1 MICAIDAHPIR
12 ALFLMLTEFKDS
24 DSAIRARLR
33 KLGFKATAFPPDWR
47 ETLRAC
53 DFHLAKREL
62 QTFFHYAAEQA
73 VARQGEGG
81 RRIYRV
87 EFVRGWEVFAER
99 PCYDTA
105 VAFIEGAPDYADL
118 IWAYFWAYLIECC
131 PGGRLLKDAY
141 NKRGGN
147 EFSKTRS
154 HGRPNNFSPTP
165 RTTF

>member
-1 MICAIDAHPIR
+1 
-12 ALFLMLTEFKDS
+12 MLTEFKDS

-81 RRIYRV
+81 IYRV

-131 PGGRLLKDAY
+131 PGGMLLKDVCH
-141 NKRGGN
+141 RRPEN
-147 EFSKTRS
+147 ELSMTRS
-154 HGRPNNFSPTP
+154 HVKPNHFPPTP
-165 RTTF
+165 QDYILTTHKYKNL

>member
-1 MICAIDAHPIR
+1 
-12 ALFLMLTEFKDS
+12 MLTEFKDS

-33 KLGFKATAFPPDWR
+33 KLGFKATACPPDWR

-62 QTFFHYAAEQA
+62 QKFFHYAAEQA
-73 VARQGEGG
+73 LARQGEGG
-81 RRIYRV
+81 RCIYRV

-131 PGGRLLKDAY
+131 PGGMLLKDAY
-141 NKRGGN
+141 NRRPEMSPSDCGLTPFINNKPDG
-147 EFSKTRS
+147 EPSKLRREQCALIDS
-154 HGRPNNFSPTP
+154 
-165 RTTF
+165 

>member
-1 MICAIDAHPIR
+1 
-12 ALFLMLTEFKDS
+12 MLTEFKAS
-24 DSAIRARLR
+24 TVLFALASQAWIQGNSVSSGLAR
-33 KLGFKATAFPPDWR
+33 
-47 ETLRAC
+47 TLRAC

-81 RRIYRV
+81 IYRV

-131 PGGRLLKDAY
+131 PGGMLLKDDH
-141 NKRGGN
+141 RRLEN
-147 EFSKTRS
+147 EFNDEKSRKAN
-154 HGRPNNFSPTP
+154 HFPTP
-165 RTTF
+165 QDYILTTHKYKNL